1 MLNGPA
7 DTVPLSSGD
16 KRHTA
21 DCRRHASCAWRALRT
36 RSLNM
41 DVPIS
46 LGVTLA
52 FGMSLVET
60 INHAEHAYFDSA
72 VMLLFFLLVGRTLD
86 HAMRRKTR
94 AIAGNL
100 AALRADTAHRFS
112 GDELVNVPVPALTA
126 GDRLLVKPGERVP
139 ADGMVIGGSSELDG
153 SAECEVF
160 TRNVS
165 TASAIC
171 FRHGKR
177 FEVIAITQKLRP
189 DAVDVATSLRE
200 RGLVLHIL
208 SGDRDDAVKPVAA
221 ALGISSWH
229 GGLKPADKIA
239 RRSPCAYGRGR
250 T

>member
-1 MLNGPA
+1 
-7 DTVPLSSGD
+7 
-16 KRHTA
+16 
-21 DCRRHASCAWRALRT
+21 
-36 RSLNM
+36 M

-52 FGMSLVET
+52 LGMSLVET

-165 TASAIC
+165 TASATSRC
-171 FRHGKR
+171 SRCCH
-177 FEVIAITQKLRP
+177 VIA
-189 DAVDVATSLRE
+189 
-200 RGLVLHIL
+200 
-208 SGDRDDAVKPVAA
+208 
-221 ALGISSWH
+221 
-229 GGLKPADKIA
+229 
-239 RRSPCAYGRGR
+239 
-250 T
+250 